1 MDELTAA
8 GITDPDL
15 RASYEECKRL
25 NALHGKTYYL
35 ATLLLPK
42 AKRPFVHALY
52 GFARYADEIVDDLAS
67 ELSVEEKAEVLSK
80 WGNGVL
86 ADLKKG
92 ISQDHVGRALIDTV
106 KRFDIPHEHFEAFL
120 HSMTMDLTVQEYESY
135 EDLLEYVYGSAAVI
149 GLEMVPILGPLHNDA
164 FEAAK
169 KLGIA
174 FQLANFIRD
183 VDEDLDRGRVYLPLK
198 ELGQFGVTREMLE
211 ERVLDLP
218 MREADV
224 AIRMKEPSQADLI
237 RKRLMGVR
245 MRLYASPDYL
255 AKHGTPERIEDV
267 AQHRL
272 ICQNP
277 TAHQVGAG
285 AMLVAHL
292 MSYEPR
298 STLKVNNYFG
308 VLQGVLSNLG
318 VGVLPDYL
326 TQDFPNLSRVM
337 PEVESAE
344 VPVFLAYPEEL
355 RHSKRVSAFRDFVQ
369 EEIISYRKQLKDQA
383 VS

>member
-92 ISQDHVGRALIDTV
+92 TSQDHVGRALIDTV
-106 KRFDIPHEHFEAFL
+106 NRFDIPHEHFEAFL

-135 EDLLEYVYGSAAVI
+135 EDLIEYVYGSAAVI

-211 ERVLDLP
+211 ERVL
-218 MREADV
+218 
-224 AIRMKEPSQADLI
+224 
-237 RKRLMGVR
+237 
-245 MRLYASPDYL
+245 
-255 AKHGTPERIEDV
+255 TPEIIDALKFQIARVRQLQAEAAAGIKMLEASSRPCIEAASTLYCGIVDEVEKIGYDIFNHRAKTSTTRRIRV
-267 AQHRL
+267 
-272 ICQNP
+272 
-277 TAHQVGAG
+277 AG
-285 AMLVAHL
+285 AAFVKRQLV
-292 MSYEPR
+292 
-298 STLKVNNYFG
+298 
-308 VLQGVLSNLG
+308 
-318 VGVLPDYL
+318 
-326 TQDFPNLSRVM
+326 SR
-337 PEVESAE
+337 
-344 VPVFLAYPEEL
+344 
-355 RHSKRVSAFRDFVQ
+355 
-369 EEIISYRKQLKDQA
+369 
-383 VS
+383 

>member
-92 ISQDHVGRALIDTV
+92 TSQDHVGRALIDTV
-106 KRFDIPHEHFEAFL
+106 NRFDIPHEHFEAFL

-135 EDLLEYVYGSAAVI
+135 DDLLEYVYGSAAVI

-211 ERVLDLP
+211 ERVL
-218 MREADV
+218 
-224 AIRMKEPSQADLI
+224 
-237 RKRLMGVR
+237 
-245 MRLYASPDYL
+245 
-255 AKHGTPERIEDV
+255 TPEIIEALKFQIARVRQLQAEAAAGIKMLEPTSRPCIEAASTLYCGIVDEVEKIGYDIFNHRAKTSTARRIRV
-267 AQHRL
+267 
-272 ICQNP
+272 
-277 TAHQVGAG
+277 AG
-285 AMLVAHL
+285 AAFVKRHLV
-292 MSYEPR
+292 
-298 STLKVNNYFG
+298 
-308 VLQGVLSNLG
+308 
-318 VGVLPDYL
+318 
-326 TQDFPNLSRVM
+326 SR
-337 PEVESAE
+337 
-344 VPVFLAYPEEL
+344 
-355 RHSKRVSAFRDFVQ
+355 
-369 EEIISYRKQLKDQA
+369 
-383 VS
+383 

>member
-67 ELSVEEKAEVLSK
+67 ELSIEEKAEALST

-92 ISQDHVGRALIDTV
+92 TSQDHVGRALIDTV
-106 KRFDIPHEHFEAFL
+106 NRFDIPHEHFEAFL

-135 EDLLEYVYGSAAVI
+135 EDLIEYVYGSAAVI

-198 ELGQFGVTREMLE
+198 ELDQFGVTREMLE
-211 ERVLDLP
+211 ERVL
-218 MREADV
+218 
-224 AIRMKEPSQADLI
+224 
-237 RKRLMGVR
+237 
-245 MRLYASPDYL
+245 
-255 AKHGTPERIEDV
+255 TPEIIEALKFQIARV
-267 AQHRL
+267 RQLQAEAQPG
-272 ICQNP
+272 IK
-277 TAHQVGAG
+277 
-285 AMLVAHL
+285 MLEA
-292 MSYEPR
+292 SSRPCIEAA
-298 STLKVNNYFG
+298 STLYCGIV
-308 VLQGVLSNLG
+308 
-318 VGVLPDYL
+318 D
-326 TQDFPNLSRVM
+326 
-337 PEVESAE
+337 EVEKIGYDIFNHRAKTSTARRIRVASAAF
-344 VPVFLAYPEEL
+344 VK
-355 RHSKRVSAFRDFVQ
+355 RHL
-369 EEIISYRKQLKDQA
+369 ISR
-383 VS
+383 

>member
-1 MDELTAA
+1 VDELTAA

-25 NALHGKTYYL
+25 NALHGKTYFL

-67 ELSVEEKAEVLSK
+67 ELSIEEKAEALSI

-92 ISQDHVGRALIDTV
+92 TSDDHVGRALIDTV

-120 HSMTMDLTVQEYESY
+120 HSMTMDLTVQEYETY

-183 VDEDLDRGRVYLPLK
+183 VDEDLDRGRVYLPIK
-198 ELGQFGVTREMLE
+198 ELAQFGVTREMLE
-211 ERVLDLP
+211 ERVL
-218 MREADV
+218 
-224 AIRMKEPSQADLI
+224 
-237 RKRLMGVR
+237 
-245 MRLYASPDYL
+245 
-255 AKHGTPERIEDV
+255 TPEIVEALKFQIARVRQLQAEAAPGIAMLEASSRPCIEAASTLYCGIVDEVEKIGYDIFNQRAKTSTGRRIRV
-267 AQHRL
+267 
-272 ICQNP
+272 
-277 TAHQVGAG
+277 AG
-285 AMLVAHL
+285 AAFIKRQLI
-292 MSYEPR
+292 
-298 STLKVNNYFG
+298 
-308 VLQGVLSNLG
+308 
-318 VGVLPDYL
+318 
-326 TQDFPNLSRVM
+326 SR
-337 PEVESAE
+337 
-344 VPVFLAYPEEL
+344 
-355 RHSKRVSAFRDFVQ
+355 
-369 EEIISYRKQLKDQA
+369 
-383 VS
+383 